1 MGNTRR
7 VSPAEAKQLLDEG
20 YTYVDVRTEE
30 EFRACHPTGALNV
43 PMALWSPVGPRP
55 NGEFVDLIRRLFGEE
70 GKIVL
75 GCATGQRSLR
85 AAEMLEAAGFRDV
98 IDQRAGLDGVRNP
111 FGRLEE
117 RGWAAAGLPVSSG
130 IDEGS
135 YDAVKLRPQGA
146 WAARS

>member
-30 EFRACHPTGALNV
+30 EFHACHPRGALNV
-43 PMALWSPVGPRP
+43 PTALSSPTGTRP
-55 NGEFVDLIRRLFGEE
+55 NGDFVELMRRLFGEE

-85 AAEMLEAAGFRDV
+85 AAGMLEAAGFHQV
-98 IDQRAGLDGVRNP
+98 IDQRAGLEGARNP

-117 RGWAAAGLPVSSG
+117 PGWRAVGLPVASG
-130 IDEGS
+130 VDEGC
-135 YDAVKLRPQGA
+135 YDAVKRRESQA
-146 WAARS
+146 